1 MMNTIA
7 PSQVKKK
14 LSEDKELALIDV
26 REEGVFSEGHQ
37 LFANCLPL
45 SCLELKIRDLVPRY
59 STQVILVD
67 QGPSDPLC
75 LAEEAARRLDSF
87 GYTNISIMEDGIQGW
102 GEAGFEVFTGVNVP
116 SKAFGEFVEHI
127 YQTPNLSAE
136 ELKAKMKAGEKL
148 IVLDSRPK
156 EEFFRMNIPGGIN
169 VPGAEL
175 AYRIHDLAP
184 DPEIQIV
191 VNCAGR
197 TRSIIGAQSLIN
209 ASIPNSVFA
218 LKNGTM
224 GWALAGYEL
233 EHKQDRFAPSPS
245 EAGHPKIRACVD
257 HVTKKFE
264 IKKVTRSTI
273 DAWQREADH
282 KTTYLLDV
290 RLPEEFEAGH
300 IKGSRNAPGGQLVQ
314 ATDEYMAVRNA
325 RVVLVDDTELRAVMT
340 ASWLIQ
346 MGWNEVYVCEDGIG
360 NSDLVNGTCDVE
372 IPGFE
377 KALSLAPQE
386 LKTMIDSGDPL
397 AVLDLATSVEYWE
410 GHIPGAWWGVRS
422 RLRSDISLLPETLP
436 IVLTSPD
443 SIIAHL
449 AYKDLKGHLGSP
461 TFRVLE
467 GGTRVWVN
475 EGLPTAA
482 GMEKTIS
489 RTDDVW
495 LRPYEHK
502 GKMTSFMH
510 DYLKWETG
518 LIEQINRDGDT
529 RFRTFS

>member
-1 MMNTIA
+1 MQITA

-14 LSEDKELALIDV
+14 LSEDEELALIDV

-59 STQVILVD
+59 STQIILVD

-75 LAEEAARRLDSF
+75 LAEEAARRLDSY
-87 GYTNISIMEDGIQGW
+87 GYTNIAIMEGGIQGW

-116 SKAFGEFVEHI
+116 SKAFGEFVEHT
-127 YQTPNLSAE
+127 YQTPNISAE
-136 ELKAKMKAGEKL
+136 ELKAKMEVGEKL

-156 EEFFRMNIPGGIN
+156 EEYFRMNIPGGIN

-184 DPEIQIV
+184 NPEYQIV

-209 ASIPNSVFA
+209 ANIPNSVVA

-233 EHKQDRFAPSPS
+233 EHKQDRLAPPPS
-245 EAGHPKIRACVD
+245 EAGLIKVRVCVD
-257 HVTKKFE
+257 HMAKKFG
-264 IKKVTRSTI
+264 IKKVTRSMI
-273 DAWQREADH
+273 DTWQREADRN
-282 KTTYLLDV
+282 TTYLLDV

-314 ATDEYMAVRNA
+314 ATDEYMAVGNA

-340 ASWLIQ
+340 ASWLFQI
-346 MGWNEVYVCEDGIG
+346 GWNEVYVCEGGIG
-360 NSDLVNGTCDVE
+360 NSDLVSGTHRAK

-377 KALSLAPQE
+377 KGLTLTPQE
-386 LKTMIDSGDPL
+386 LNSMIESGDQL
-397 AVLDLATSVEYWE
+397 AVLDLANSVEYWE
-410 GHIPGAWWGVRS
+410 RHIPGAWWGVRS
-422 RLRSDISLLPETLP
+422 RLLPDISLLPETSTM
-436 IVLTSPD
+436 VLTSPD

-449 AYKDLKGHLGSP
+449 AYKDLKEHLGGLSL
-461 TFRVLE
+461 RVLE
-467 GGTRVWVN
+467 EGTRAWID
-475 EGLPTAA
+475 EGLPTAE
-482 GMEKTIS
+482 GMEKTITK
-489 RTDDVW
+489 TDDVW
-495 LRPYEHK
+495 LRPYEHT
-502 GKMTSFMH
+502 GKMTAFMH

-529 RFRTFS
+529 RFRPFS